1 MANDNHVV
9 YAKNLTDVF
18 YYLKTIQGLKILGSG
33 TAEQHLHFSEQL
45 ALDQTALFLRN
56 IEELKQ
62 IDKKERYIDFGSA
75 STLTSMIDVGRKKLP
90 SVLYEALISTA
101 NPLVRNIAT
110 LGGNICSNERKM
122 TLFAPLLAL
131 DAKLEFK
138 SSMQDSLFIPVSKFE
153 EIKPLHILSRIRVP
167 IEDWDVAIFKK
178 LGPAGGITSESAS
191 FTFLAQSE
199 KGILSDVRIAFCGI
213 VSLRS
218 DELENRLIGT
228 RLPLSPKLKN
238 EVLEAAA
245 IDFFNQSG
253 FADPPLHPILH
264 SQYVELLEY
273 ALDMLS

>member
-1 MANDNHVV
+1 MSNDKYVV

-18 YYLKTIQGLKILGSG
+18 YYLKTIQNLRLLGSG
-33 TAEQHLHFSEQL
+33 TAHQHLHGKEYL
-45 ALDQTALFLRN
+45 NLDATALFLRN
-56 IEELKQ
+56 IEELQQ

-75 STLTSMIDVGRKKLP
+75 TTLSKMIEVGRKKLP
-90 SVLYEALISTA
+90 KVLYEALIETA

-110 LGGNICSNERKM
+110 LGGNICCHERKM
-122 TLFAPLLAL
+122 TLFSPLLAL

-138 SSMQDSLFIPVSKFE
+138 PSVQEGYFIPLSKLTSVD
-153 EIKPLHILSRIRVP
+153 PLHILSKVRVP

-178 LGPAGGITSESAS
+178 LGPSGGITDLSAS
-191 FTFLAQSE
+191 YTFLAQSE
-199 KGILSDVRIAFCGI
+199 KGILTDLRIAFCGSL
-213 VSLRS
+213 SLRS

-245 IDFFNQSG
+245 IDFYNQLG
-253 FADPPLHPILH
+253 FANISLNPILH

-273 ALDMLS
+273 SLDHLS

>member
-1 MANDNHVV
+1 MANANHAV
-9 YAKNLTDVF
+9 YAKNLTDAF

-33 TAEQHLHFSEQL
+33 TAEQHLHFSEYLPFSQS
-45 ALDQTALFLRN
+45 TLFLRN
-56 IEELKQ
+56 IGDLKQ

-75 STLTSMIDVGRKKLP
+75 STLSSMIEVGPKKLP
-90 SVLYEALISTA
+90 TVLYHALISTA

-110 LGGNICSNERKM
+110 LGGNICTAERKM

-138 SSMQDSLFIPVSKFE
+138 TGMQDSVFIPMSKFTSVE
-153 EIKPLHILSRIRVP
+153 PMQILTRVRVP

-178 LGPAGGITSESAS
+178 LGPAGELSSESAS

-199 KGILSDVRIAFCGI
+199 KGILTDVRIAFCGKI
-213 VSLRS
+213 CFRS

-228 RLPLSPKLKN
+228 RLPLSTKLQN

-245 IDFFNQSG
+245 IDFMNQG
-253 FADPPLHPILH
+253 LFLDPPIHPILH
-264 SQYVELLEY
+264 SQFVELLEY
-273 ALDMLS
+273 ALVMLS